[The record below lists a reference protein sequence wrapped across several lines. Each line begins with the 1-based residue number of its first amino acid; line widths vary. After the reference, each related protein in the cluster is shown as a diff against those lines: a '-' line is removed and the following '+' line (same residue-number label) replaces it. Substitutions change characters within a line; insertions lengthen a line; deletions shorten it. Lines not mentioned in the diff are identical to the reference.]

1 MKDKQRK
8 KLKELAR
15 NVIAHELGLE
25 PPADVEKEFSDP
37 FFHEKRG
44 VFVTLKMNDELRGC
58 IGNIEPVYPLYKA
71 VMANAREAAFSDPR
85 FYPVTREEL
94 NELRIEISVLSVL
107 EKIEYSFA
115 DDLLEKLRPEKDGI
129 LIEKGA
135 YKSTY
140 LPQVWD
146 EIKDGEIFL
155 SSLCMK
161 AGLPADEWKKG
172 RLNVYRYE
180 VEKF

>member
-1 MKDKQRK
+1 MNDKQRG
-8 KLKELAR
+8 KLKKLAR
-15 NVIAHELGLE
+15 NVIAHGLGLE
-25 PPADVEKEFSDP
+25 PLVDVEKEFSDP
-37 FFHEKRG
+37 FFHKKRG

-71 VMANAREAAFSDPR
+71 VMINAKEAAFSDPR
-85 FYPVTREEL
+85 FYPVTRGEL
-94 NELRIEISVLSVL
+94 NELSIEISVLSVL
-107 EKIEYSFA
+107 ERIEYDSA
-115 DDLLEKLRPEKDGI
+115 DNLLEKLRPGKDGI

-146 EIKDGEIFL
+146 EIKDKLVFL

-172 RLNVYRYE
+172 SLNIYRYE